1 MKIDF
6 KKLIFNKPKNTQVEV
21 IRYFIVAVIA
31 TLFDYA
37 IYLACYSLL
46 TLNIE
51 ISLTVGFLFG
61 IWINYQLSLHWA
73 FANRSN
79 KKTSSE
85 LLIFVITGIIGLLIN
100 WIIIRGFLYFNLL
113 DPTLSRIPAIA
124 CAFIWNFG
132 SRKVLLFSSKNKE
145 PKTN

>member
-6 KKLIFNKPKNTQVEV
+6 NEIIFHKPKNTQIEV

-37 IYLACYSLL
+37 IYLGCYSLL
-46 TLNIE
+46 SLNIE
-51 ISLTVGFLFG
+51 ISLTIGFIIG

-79 KKTSSE
+79 KKTSTE
-85 LLIFVITGIIGLLIN
+85 LLIFVVTGIIGLFIN

-132 SRKVLLFSSKNKE
+132 SRKILLFSSKNKA
-145 PKTN
+145 KI

>member
-6 KKLIFNKPKNTQVEV
+6 NTLLIQRPQNTQVEV

-31 TLFDYA
+31 TLIDYA

-46 TLNIE
+46 DFNIE
-51 ISLTVGFLFG
+51 ASLTLGFAVG

-73 FANRSN
+73 FGNRSN
-79 KKTSSE
+79 KKTSTE
-85 LLIFVITGIIGLLIN
+85 LLIFVITGLIGLFIN
-100 WIIIRGFLYFNLL
+100 WIIIRGFLYFNFL
-113 DPTLSRIPAIA
+113 DPTISRIPAIA

-132 SRKVLLFSSKNKE
+132 SRKMLLFSSKKN
-145 PKTN
+145 PSI